1 MKTEWHRQEE
11 QDKLLPLSLCR
22 VQCQHTS
29 SPNFP
34 LSALATNPRPGCPL
48 PGFPIWPSQR
58 LGSCDPGIS
67 WLDMTVT
74 LNLDLDK
81 RFGSGSQQASCST
94 RDSSLASVSSPSS
107 PTRIEI
113 SGSLSRPGLEPPGR
127 HCLTPCLLSRVT
139 SAHLMLTRTGNPVK
153 ATRS

>member
-1 MKTEWHRQEE
+1 MSSPGCDPSTRRRWCLFYRLSELPFCPGLKTEWHRQEE

-29 SPNFP
+29 FPSFP
-34 LSALATNPRPGCPL
+34 LSALATDPRPGCPL

-74 LNLDLDK
+74 SDLDLDK
-81 RFGSGSQQASCST
+81 RFGSGSQQVSCSS
-94 RDSSLASVSSPSS
+94 RDPSWAPVPSPSS
-107 PTRIEI
+107 PTRIGI
-113 SGSLSRPGLEPPGR
+113 SGSS
-127 HCLTPCLLSRVT
+127 S
-139 SAHLMLTRTGNPVK
+139 
-153 ATRS
+153 